1 MATYRIYNLIENY
14 IYMYHTDTFIILPI
28 FPDSIQDSMGA
39 KFTPTTPLM
48 RSAPI
53 QSYNS
58 SGPRTVQVNLNLHRD
73 MMSQVNYQ
81 RSNVV
86 LDIGDDYVD
95 VLVRQIQGAVVPK
108 YNASEKMVN
117 PPMVAMRL
125 GDDIFIKGV
134 ISGDIGLT
142 RQLPIIN
149 INGKDKYAQVSLS
162 FTVTE
167 IDPYDAETVMQMG
180 SFRGLDTTLE
190 RRLWKPTPGRLLSSS
205 AGYNAF
211 SSGLGIVGASN
222 AQSTQ
227 NAFNT
232 RGRGNW

>member
-1 MATYRIYNLIENY
+1 MSTYRIYNLIENY
-14 IYMYHTDTFIILPI
+14 IYLYHTDTFIILPI
-28 FPDSIQDSMGA
+28 YPDSVQDSMGA

-58 SGPRTVQVNLNLHRD
+58 SGPRTVQLTFSLHRD
-73 MMSQVNYQ
+73 MMSQVNFQ

-86 LDIGDDYVD
+86 LNIGDDYVD
-95 VLVRQIQGAVVPK
+95 VLTRQIQGAVIPK

-117 PPMVAMRL
+117 PPIVALRL

-134 ISGDIGLT
+134 ISGDIGIT
-142 RQLPIIN
+142 YGLPIIN
-149 INGKDKYAQVSLS
+149 INGKDKYAQVQIS

-167 IDPYDAETVMQMG
+167 IDPYDAELVMSQG

-190 RRLWKPTPGRLLSSS
+190 RRLWKASSLRPLAAS
-205 AGYNAF
+205 AGYNF
-211 SSGLGIVGASN
+211 NNVGGNN
-222 AQSTQ
+222 ARTVST
-227 NAFNT
+227 
-232 RGRGNW
+232 R

>member
-1 MATYRIYNLIENY
+1 MGTYRVYNLIENY

-28 FPDSIQDSMGA
+28 YPDSVQDSMGA
-39 KFTPTTPLM
+39 KFTSTTPLM

-53 QSYNS
+53 QSYSS
-58 SGPRTVQVNLNLHRD
+58 SGPRTVQVTFNLHRD

-95 VLVRQIQGAVVPK
+95 VLVRQIQAAVVPK
-108 YNASEKMVN
+108 YNSSEKMVN

-134 ISGDIGLT
+134 ISGDVGIT
-142 RQLPIIN
+142 RQLPIIS
-149 INGKDKYAQVSLS
+149 INGKDKYAQVSVS
-162 FTVTE
+162 FQVTE
-167 IDPYDAETVMQMG
+167 VDPYDAELVMQMG

-190 RRLWKPTPGRLLSSS
+190 RRLWKTSSSNVPLAAS
-205 AGYNAF
+205 AGYNF
-211 SSGLGIVGASN
+211 NSPGGNGART
-222 AQSTQ
+222 A
-227 NAFNT
+227 AT
-232 RGRGNW
+232 R